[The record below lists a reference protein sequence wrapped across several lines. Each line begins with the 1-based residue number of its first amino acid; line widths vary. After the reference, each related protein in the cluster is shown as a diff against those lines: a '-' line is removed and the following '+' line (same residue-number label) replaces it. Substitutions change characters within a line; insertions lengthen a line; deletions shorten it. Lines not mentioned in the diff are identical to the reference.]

1 MASLLFMIGYVIGIG
16 IPVGI
21 GITIAYF
28 VNKKL
33 SGKKKI
39 TSPQS

>member
-1 MASLLFMIGYVIGIG
+1 MPSILFIAGYVTGISFV
-16 IPVGI
+16 VGI

-33 SGKKKI
+33 SGKKTIKA
-39 TSPQS
+39 